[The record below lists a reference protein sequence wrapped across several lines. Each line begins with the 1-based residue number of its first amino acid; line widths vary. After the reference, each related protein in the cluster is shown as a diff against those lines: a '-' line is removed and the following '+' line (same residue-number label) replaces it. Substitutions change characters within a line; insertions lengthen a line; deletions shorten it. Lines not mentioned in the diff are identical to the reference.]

1 MAAAFPHFT
10 PEGVIPA
17 VLLPF
22 LDDFSIDEASFRQHL
37 RDVAAVRGL
46 AALTV
51 NAHSTEVA
59 TCSFDEQTRVLAT
72 TMDEVGDVLPVV
84 AGVASESTLQAKKI
98 AKMSADAGASAL
110 LVFPPRVFFEGA
122 MHRPA
127 MILDYYRNIAEVT
140 DLPLILFQFPAGKGG
155 ATPLTTL
162 AQLAEEMPSLQAIK
176 DYANDPVTVERN
188 YRFLHALPR
197 PIKVL
202 STHTAWLMGS
212 LVLGCDGLLSGS
224 GSTIAALQVELFE
237 AIKRGD
243 LFAAQAVNDR
253 MYHVTR
259 LFYAD
264 PFCDMHNRMKHAQVL
279 LGRLPSALPRQPL
292 LPLEQSEIDRIAE
305 GLTAAGL
312 MPTTA
317 SPSDQGVAAARQ
329 TVAA

>member
-1 MAAAFPHFT
+1 MAAAFPDFT
-10 PEGVIPA
+10 PQGVIPA

-22 LDDFSIDEASFRQHL
+22 LDDFSIDEISFRKHL
-37 RDVAAVRGL
+37 RDVAGVRGL

-72 TMDEVGDVLPVV
+72 TMDEVGSNLPIV
-84 AGVASESTLQAKKI
+84 AGVASESTLNAQRI
-98 AKMSADAGASAL
+98 AKMSAEAGASAL

-122 MHRPA
+122 MHRPS
-127 MILDYYRNIAEVT
+127 MILDYYRSIADVT
-140 DLPLILFQFPAGKGG
+140 DLPLILFQFPVGKGG
-155 ATPLTTL
+155 ATPLVTL
-162 AQLAEEMPSLQAIK
+162 AQLADELPSLHAIK

-188 YRFLHALPR
+188 YRFLNSLPR

-212 LVLGCDGLLSGS
+212 MVLGCDGILSGS

-237 AIKRGD
+237 AVKRGD
-243 LFAAQAVNDR
+243 LFAAQGVNDR
-253 MYHVTR
+253 MHHLTR

-279 LGRLPSALPRQPL
+279 LGKLPSALPRQPL
-292 LPLEQSEIDRIAE
+292 LPLEQAEINRIAD
-305 GLTAAGL
+305 GLVAAGL
-312 MPTTA
+312 MPGKGSEQA
-317 SPSDQGVAAARQ
+317 VSDARQ
-329 TVAA
+329 KASA